1 MADKNDK
8 EKKKLTEARNV
19 FLNLKERKKINKQG
33 NDANIVTKERK

>member
-19 FLNLKERKKINKQG
+19 FLNLKERKKINKQS